1 MAKKKKETDEFELP
15 EDQKKAIDDWIRAN
29 ILPQRTQEKTYA
41 SYALK
46 LLFEESPDGF
56 FITNPQFKEAML
68 RCGFSPVNKN
78 KLNWDF
84 RVSIRST
91 EKK

>member
-1 MAKKKKETDEFELP
+1 MGDYELSDT
-15 EDQKKAIDDWIRAN
+15 EIKTIDDWIKLN
-29 ILPQRTQEKTYA
+29 ILPQKTTKKNYA

-46 LLFEESPDGF
+46 LLFEESADGF

-84 RVSIRST
+84 RVSLKSP
-91 EKK
+91 

>member
-1 MAKKKKETDEFELP
+1 MGEYELTDIEI
-15 EDQKKAIDDWIRAN
+15 KTIDDWIKLN
-29 ILPQRTQEKTYA
+29 VLPQKTAKKNYA
-41 SYALK
+41 SFALK
-46 LLFEESPDGF
+46 LLFEESPNGF

-84 RVSIRST
+84 RISLKSP
-91 EKK
+91 